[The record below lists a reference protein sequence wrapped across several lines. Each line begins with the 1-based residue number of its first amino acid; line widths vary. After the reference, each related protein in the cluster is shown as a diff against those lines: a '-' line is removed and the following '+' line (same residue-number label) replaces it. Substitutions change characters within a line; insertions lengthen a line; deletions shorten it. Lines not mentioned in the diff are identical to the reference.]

1 MLAYD
6 PSFTSFL
13 YHTLWHVEAARL
25 SADTVR
31 SHRVRDTHTPTHRI
45 QTRSPRSPTM
55 CGAGRPAVRQSI
67 TSEVRARTSTLAP
80 LQPACVCL
88 LIVLR
93 FTA

>member
-31 SHRVRDTHTPTHRI
+31 EP
-45 QTRSPRSPTM
+45 PR
-55 CGAGRPAVRQSI
+55 A
-67 TSEVRARTSTLAP
+67 
-80 LQPACVCL
+80 
-88 LIVLR
+88 
-93 FTA
+93 